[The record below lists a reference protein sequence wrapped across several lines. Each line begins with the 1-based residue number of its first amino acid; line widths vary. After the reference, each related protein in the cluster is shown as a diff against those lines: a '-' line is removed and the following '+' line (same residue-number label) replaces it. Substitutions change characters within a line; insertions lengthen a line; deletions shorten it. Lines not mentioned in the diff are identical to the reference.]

1 MQLYSFSPP
10 ARLSLNLTLAGVSPS
25 PVARRH
31 PSCETSPFRRRALVM
46 RGYPVTGIGR
56 AVRIRGYPVA
66 GRGKGQVT
74 SMPNPFGVR
83 GPKVGNCIVV
93 GGVPVARVG
102 IGREV
107 TTVLRV
113 SIKKVIAETGTR

>member
-1 MQLYSFSPP
+1 
-10 ARLSLNLTLAGVSPS
+10 
-25 PVARRH
+25 
-31 PSCETSPFRRRALVM
+31 
-46 RGYPVTGIGR
+46 
-56 AVRIRGYPVA
+56 
-66 GRGKGQVT
+66 
-74 SMPNPFGVR
+74 MPNLFGVR

>member
-1 MQLYSFSPP
+1 M
-10 ARLSLNLTLAGVSPS
+10 
-25 PVARRH
+25 
-31 PSCETSPFRRRALVM
+31 
-46 RGYPVTGIGR
+46 
-56 AVRIRGYPVA
+56 RGYPVA
-66 GRGKGQVT
+66 GSDKGQVT